1 MASEI
6 IGIRV
11 VDAANRKE
19 VYQEVMK
26 QLDKE
31 ENDFLP
37 QVAVDQHYLHFS
49 DVHFYE
55 RVSRSFKVT
64 NTGPVIVKFLFKEQ
78 PKSKRY
84 CRPWL
89 KADPYNGTLKKGES
103 VGRYFFTAFSWHI
116 LSLPFIYGKALV
128 TAGFFHLLH

>member
-1 MASEI
+1 MSCPSYLLIRKTI
-6 IGIRV
+6 ICCIILGVRV
-11 VDAANRKE
+11 VDAAKRKE

-37 QVAVDQHYLHFS
+37 QVTVDQHYLHFG

-78 PKSKRY
+78 PKSNRY
-84 CRPWL
+84 ARPWL

-103 VGRYFFTAFSWHI
+103 VCT
-116 LSLPFIYGKALV
+116 
-128 TAGFFHLLH
+128 